1 MPLVCDVEGGP
12 VLPAVEGGFDLVEQD
27 SGPADGDFIAVVVAV
42 AVCDDGDELS
52 GSVEDP
58 RGSLWGAKF
67 RRNRSW
73 RGLPSAGSMKSQ
85 VRA

>member
-27 SGPADGDFIAVVVAV
+27 TGPADGDFIAVVVAV
-42 AVCDDGDELS
+42 AVSEDGDELS
-52 GSVEDP
+52 GSVEDA
-58 RGSLWGAKF
+58 RVVAGAKL

-73 RGLPSAGSMKSQ
+73 RAWRRRG
-85 VRA
+85 R